1 MATLIKPGT
10 QAVWSIN
17 AAPHAGLSSR
27 VSKRSTQDLSKQK
40 PTIESNQPVPFPHG
54 RREEANFFDGE
65 GERAKKT

>member
-1 MATLIKPGT
+1 
-10 QAVWSIN
+10 
-17 AAPHAGLSSR
+17 

-65 GERAKKT
+65 GGRAKKT